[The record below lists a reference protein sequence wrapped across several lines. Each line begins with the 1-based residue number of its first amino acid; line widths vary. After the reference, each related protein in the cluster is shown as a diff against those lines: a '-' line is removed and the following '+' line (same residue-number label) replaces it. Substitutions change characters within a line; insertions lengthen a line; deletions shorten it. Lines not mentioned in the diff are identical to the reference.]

1 MTALL
6 SQFGVV
12 DESTYGTPVTVTRF
26 YETDGIPDFQPDQG
40 RAEAGSLRSGARV
53 QSSLDFVPFRR
64 GAKLSVAM
72 PVPTKNWGWW
82 LKHLLGTTATG
93 TVSDSNYT
101 HTGTVGTLLGDFFT
115 SQIGVPLV
123 GSATVQ
129 PFTLHGCKV
138 ESWELSC
145 DVDNLLRFSA
155 EIDAEDYDDSTSLAS
170 VSYPSGALVFAF
182 VGATVS
188 IASSTVNVKN
198 VSITGDTNLDTDRRF
213 LKGSA
218 LKLEPLENG
227 FREYGF
233 SCEAE
238 FTSLTQL
245 NRFTDADRAD
255 TLAEFKAT
263 FDGPVAHG
271 GTTLPRLEVTIP
283 AARFDMV
290 DLSTGDN
297 GESIMQTISGVARYD
312 LSNSPITITYRTT
325 DSTA

>member
-12 DESTYGTPVTVTRF
+12 DEGTYGTPETVTRF
-26 YETDGIPDFQPDQG
+26 YETDGLPDVQPDQG
-40 RAEAGSLRSGARV
+40 RAEADALRSGARV
-53 QSSLDFVPFRR
+53 QSSLDFVPYRK

-93 TVSDSNYT
+93 SVTDSNYT
-101 HTGTVGTLLGDFFT
+101 HTGTVGSLLGDFFT
-115 SQIGVPLV
+115 SQVGVPFV
-123 GSATVQ
+123 ASATVQ

-145 DVDNLLRFSA
+145 DLDNLLRFSA
-155 EIDAEDYDDSTSLAS
+155 EIDAEDFETSTALAS
-170 VSYPSGALVFAF
+170 ASYPSGALVFAF
-182 VGATVS
+182 GGATVS
-188 IASSTVNVKN
+188 IGGSTVNVKN
-198 VSITGDTNLDTDRRF
+198 VSITGNNNLDVDRRF

-218 LKLEPLENG
+218 LKLEPVENG
-227 FREYGF
+227 WREYAF
-233 SCEAE
+233 ECEAE
-238 FTSLTQL
+238 FTDLTQM
-245 NRFTDADRAD
+245 NRFIDADRAD

-297 GESIMQTISGVARYD
+297 GASIMQTISGVARYN
-312 LSNSPITITYRTT
+312 LSDSPITITYRTT